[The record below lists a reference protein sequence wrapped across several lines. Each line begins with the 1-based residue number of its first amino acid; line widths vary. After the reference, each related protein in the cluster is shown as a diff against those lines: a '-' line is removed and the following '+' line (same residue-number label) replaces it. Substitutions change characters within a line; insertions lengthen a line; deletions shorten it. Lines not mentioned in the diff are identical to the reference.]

1 MFCQSEEVFWV
12 RLPASDAP
20 IILAS
25 PFTSYKDIEENAVVW
40 TYFVWFEGRKAVR
53 IVHAQIASQ
62 QLKVPYN
69 RVTSTCHVKSLC
81 WSFALLYVIKLF
93 NAVGKRYFGT

>member
-1 MFCQSEEVFWV
+1 MFCSSEEVVWV

-20 IILAS
+20 IKTCFA
-25 PFTSYKDIEENAVVW
+25 FTSYKDIEENAVVW

-53 IVHAQIASQ
+53 IVHAHIASQ

-69 RVTSTCHVKSLC
+69 RVTSTRYVISLY
-81 WSFALLYVIKLF
+81 WSFALRYVIKLI